1 MTMADVTNEMR
12 NGAPET
18 QTTEKPQANSDSVGV
33 STSTASLNDSFTV
46 DSDALD
52 VNEIFNSNQ
61 RRRSIQFGQVLIRTH
76 GQALGD
82 NPSCSRGPALT
93 LDWPYNEDDP
103 ISIDDYEE
111 WAKDNRRSKTEI
123 LVPYTAR
130 REILFTYG
138 YSPSDINAGIK
149 SVNKAKK
156 QRRASLDTSPSLMG
170 TLKTK
175 LARRKSA

>member
-46 DSDALD
+46 DSDALG